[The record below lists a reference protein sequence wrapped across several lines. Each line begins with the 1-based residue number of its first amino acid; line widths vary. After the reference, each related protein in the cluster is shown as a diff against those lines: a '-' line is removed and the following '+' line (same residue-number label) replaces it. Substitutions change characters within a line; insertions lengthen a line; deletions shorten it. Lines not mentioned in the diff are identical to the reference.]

1 MLIQTSEPQSEP
13 VSVLQAK
20 NYLRVDDDLTTD
32 DALIAMLIGAARRYA
47 ESYTGRSFI
56 TQGWRLTLDAFPGP
70 GCMGVPWG
78 STYTLPA
85 QAIQLERGTVQAVSS
100 IGYMDMNAVWQTLSP
115 SVYVVDTS
123 GCPGRVTPV
132 FGQIWPP
139 VLPQIGS
146 VKVDYTAGYGD
157 TPSTVPEGIKQWI
170 LMRLSTLYA
179 NREAVAILTKGKV
192 EALPFV
198 DSLLDPYCVVMA

>member
-32 DALIAMLIGAARRYA
+32 DALIALLIGAARRYA

-100 IGYMDMNAVWQTLSP
+100 ITYMDMNAVWQTLAP
-115 SVYVVDTS
+115 SLYVVDPS
-123 GCPGRVTPV
+123 GCPGRITPV

-157 TPSTVPEGIKQWI
+157 SANSVPAGIRQWI
-170 LMRLSTLYA
+170 LMRLGTLYE
-179 NREAVAILTKGKV
+179 NREEVAILARGKV
-192 EALPFV
+192 EQLPYI
-198 DSLLDPYCVVMA
+198 DELLAPYRVVMA